1 MRQPLWVIWATWLLL
16 TIASCHEQK
25 VYDQYIPTPLEGW
38 AKDDTLTFSLPK
50 AETEGVY
57 GMDLKLRSNGSY
69 PFMGITLIVEKTF
82 FPSLFKSIDT
92 IPCQLREDNGMPRQQ
107 GVSYYQNKLY
117 IGEIRL
123 SQGDSLQV
131 SVRHDMKRETLP
143 GIGDVG
149 IMLTKY

>member
-1 MRQPLWVIWATWLLL
+1 MRQLFWVIGATWLLL
-16 TIASCHEQK
+16 NIASCHERK
-25 VYDQYIPTPLEGW
+25 VYDQYIPTPIEGW
-38 AKDDTLTFSLPK
+38 SKDDILTFSLPK

-57 GMDLKLRSNGSY
+57 GIDMKLRSNSSY

-92 IPCQLREDNGMPRQQ
+92 IPCRLREHNGMPRQQ
-107 GVSYYQNKLY
+107 GVSYYQNTFH

-123 SQGDSLQV
+123 SQGDSLQIT
-131 SVRHDMKRETLP
+131 VRHNMKRESLP